1 MPGLFSFSGQ
11 TISAEDDKDKIDLIV
26 DDLLNLYNSNRQV
39 LHRLLIYREFYFDFI
54 NYDYKTQ
61 KRNDTTDI
69 NEYLNLQIH
78 ENENFLALQMEKDEE
93 LRQFYANEKIR
104 LAHVS

>member
-1 MPGLFSFSGQ
+1 M
-11 TISAEDDKDKIDLIV
+11 
-26 DDLLNLYNSNRQV
+26 
-39 LHRLLIYREFYFDFI
+39 
-54 NYDYKTQ
+54 

-78 ENENFLALQMEKDEE
+78 ENENFLAFQIEKDEE

-104 LAHVS
+104 LANVSLQCLCTRYSLATAIEIRDPGNWVKG

>member
-1 MPGLFSFSGQ
+1 M
-11 TISAEDDKDKIDLIV
+11 DHIV
-26 DDLLNLYNSNRQV
+26 VSMILYHN
-39 LHRLLIYREFYFDFI
+39 
-54 NYDYKTQ
+54 DYKTE

-104 LAHVS
+104 LAHVSLS

>member
-1 MPGLFSFSGQ
+1 M
-11 TISAEDDKDKIDLIV
+11 II
-26 DDLLNLYNSNRQV
+26 
-39 LHRLLIYREFYFDFI
+39 
-54 NYDYKTQ
+54 YKTVQ
-61 KRNDTTDI
+61 RNDTTDI

-104 LAHVS
+104 LAHVSFEY